1 METVIKTIE
10 GNISLEERKEIIN
23 LAGNIIKN
31 SGLVAFP
38 TETVYGLGA
47 DALNEN
53 AASKIYQ
60 AKGRPS
66 DNPLIIHI
74 AKLKDLEVVS
84 SEIPPCALALAE
96 AFWPGPLTMVLNK
109 TPLVPY
115 ATTGGLDTVAV
126 RMPENAVARE
136 IIEAAG
142 GFVAAPSAN
151 SSGRPSPT
159 VASHVIEDMDG
170 KIDMIVDAG
179 SCNIGLES
187 TIIDLTT
194 EIPVILRPGFITPL
208 QIEKVIGRVEY
219 SMDNSLED
227 TKVPKAPGM
236 KYRHYAPKAELS
248 LFTGRAENVANRI
261 NKLAVECINN
271 GKKVGIICSEETK
284 DLYHQGMVEVI
295 GSLSDSRNIAAHLY
309 KILRMFD
316 EKRMDY
322 IFSESFFVGELGDAI
337 MNRLTKAAGGK
348 VFICS
353 MDIDYSKIKSI
364 LFVDENDV
372 CLAPMAAAIFS
383 DYKKKGD
390 LKIGSRGL
398 SVLFP
403 EPMNPKVEAVL
414 KLHNI
419 KLKKPHK
426 AMKLSKG
433 DVSANTL
440 ITWNSKV
447 KLRVLEKYKHA
458 ENIYTISELIDE
470 LVDIKDPFGG
480 DLEAYKTCYG
490 EMNLV
495 LNRLRDLIVR

>member
-1 METVIKTIE
+1 METIIKIIDENT
-10 GNISLEERKEIIN
+10 SLEEREKIVGQ
-23 LAGNIIKN
+23 AGDIIKN
-31 SGLVAFP
+31 EGLVAFP

-53 AASKIYQ
+53 AAAKIYQ

-84 SEIPPCALALAE
+84 SEIPDSALVLAE

-126 RMPENAVARE
+126 RMPENEVARE

-159 VASHVIEDMDG
+159 TASHVIEDMDG
-170 KIDMIVDAG
+170 KVNMIVDAG
-179 SCNIGLES
+179 GCNIGLES
-187 TIIDLTT
+187 TIVDLTEET
-194 EIPVILRPGFITPL
+194 PVILRPGFITPSR
-208 QIEKVIGRVEY
+208 IEEAIGRVEY
-219 SMDNSLED
+219 SMDHSLED
-227 TKVPKAPGM
+227 TGIPKAPGM

-248 LFTGRAENVANRI
+248 LFTGRAESVANRI

-284 DLYHQGMVEVI
+284 YLYSQGVVEVI
-295 GSLSDSRNIAAHLY
+295 GSLADSKDIAAHLY
-309 KILRMFD
+309 KILRGFD
-316 EKRMDY
+316 EKNMDY

-353 MDIDYSKIKSI
+353 MDIDYSNIKSM

-390 LKIGSRGL
+390 LKIESRGL

-403 EPMNPKVEAVL
+403 EPMNPKAETVL
-414 KLHNI
+414 KLHNV
-419 KLKKPHK
+419 KMKKMHK
-426 AMKLSKG
+426 ATKLSEK
-433 DVSANTL
+433 DVFGNTL
-440 ITWNSKV
+440 VALNSKV
-447 KLRVLEKYKHA
+447 KLRILEKYKNV
-458 ENIYTISELIDE
+458 ENVYTISELLDE

-480 DLEAYKTCYG
+480 DLQAYKTCYT

-495 LNRLRDLIVR
+495 LNRLKDLIVR